1 MEISPE
7 RLQAPACDRLPHRRH
22 QSLEEGDVVP
32 AQQHLA
38 ENLVGPL
45 NGGWGV
51 ANGSLGHERT
61 MMWLG
66 FADRLANMIGDVRP
80 RTELQRDQYA
90 SMIID
95 YHALRAMGSVALG
108 RAARGEMDTA
118 SVSVL
123 KLFGSEA
130 EMRAT
135 DSALTAAGAFVVAGA
150 TTSTGAGAGSA
161 TTGSGG
167 STALVATPPPPPPPP
182 PPPDPVAAT
191 GQTGVVF
198 GYGGDTQTS

>member
-1 MEISPE
+1 MCGQDNLDFNEVFFTDA
-7 RLQAPACDRLPHRRH
+7 R
-22 QSLEEGDVVP
+22 VP
-32 AQQHLA
+32 A

-66 FADRLANMIGDVRP
+66 FADRIDNMIADFRP

-90 SMIID
+90 TTIMD
-95 YHALRAMGSVALG
+95 YQALRAMGSAALA

-130 EMRAT
+130 ERQALEN
-135 DSALTAAGAFVVAGA
+135 ALTAAGPDGLTASVDDGSVRAHEPRPLLRQLVRALRPQLRRHHRRRNLGDPAQHHRAAGA
-150 TTSTGAGAGSA
+150 RSA
-161 TTGSGG
+161 A
-167 STALVATPPPPPPPP
+167 ALTR
-182 PPPDPVAAT
+182 
-191 GQTGVVF
+191 
-198 GYGGDTQTS
+198 